1 MAGEAFILGL
11 ALSRVHVSY
20 ADELILELG
29 ALRSPIAAAPDHL
42 VGEWRVGT
50 DDVNWEL
57 LDPSGARLA
66 PIGPFWQPKVTAAWE
81 PVLGATVVA
90 VKRNGLRFSSGHVLR
105 VSGDP
110 GWSVQRG

>member
-1 MAGEAFILGL
+1 MTELLGL
-11 ALSRVHVSY
+11 PLSRVHVSY
-20 ADELILELG
+20 ADELVLELG
-29 ALRSPIAAAPDHL
+29 ALRSPIAAVPDHL

-50 DDVNWEL
+50 GDVNWEL
-57 LDPSGARLA
+57 LDAAGTRLA
-66 PIGPFWQPKVTAAWE
+66 PLGPFWQPKVAAAWE